1 MDRMEFS
8 LKESKREKKRMAIRI
23 LRCRSFSF
31 SCLGKV
37 SFGGREL
44 PPLYTPKKET
54 LINLF
59 QITDDEQ
66 RKLRTLISSDV
77 AREGERKRKE
87 GLRRAAGAVDR
98 ATYLNVLGSTVEVKG
113 MQAQELK
120 EAAVSHSDSQKEK
133 AYGMG

>member
-23 LRCRSFSF
+23 WRCRSFSF